1 MPCLQALHARAGDRL
16 GRLALRKLAP
26 SRAAHPSLPSCA
38 PTRCLAALTRKVMT
52 NFLISVLLLALTIA
66 LLFPAPGRAASRL
79 EVAGVEAVQA
89 SVTIFFS
96 VTFS

>member
-1 MPCLQALHARAGDRL
+1 
-16 GRLALRKLAP
+16 
-26 SRAAHPSLPSCA
+26 
-38 PTRCLAALTRKVMT
+38 MT